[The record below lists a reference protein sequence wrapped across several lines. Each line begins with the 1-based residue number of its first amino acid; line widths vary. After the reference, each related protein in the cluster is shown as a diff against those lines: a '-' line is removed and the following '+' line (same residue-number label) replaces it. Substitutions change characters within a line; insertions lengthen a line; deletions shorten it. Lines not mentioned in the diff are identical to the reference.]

1 MVNVTTFI
9 SKAGELRTLD
19 EDYPSPIRPVSGTT
33 YSFPSN
39 ADNLSDTALDDW
51 LLFLGAWRGHM
62 VYQLSKIDGELYI
75 LTEGYSLLQST
86 AIARLESDSSKKLL
100 KDSLIGQ
107 ALVENP
113 ELQTLKLRVID
124 LSAELKILK
133 GRLSLYES
141 QFDTISR
148 VVTRRGQERFKI

>member
-1 MVNVTTFI
+1 MVNVNTFI
-9 SKAGELRTLD
+9 SKAGELRALD
-19 EDYPSPIRPVSGTT
+19 GDYPSPIRPVSGTT
-33 YSFPSN
+33 YAFPSN
-39 ADNLSDTALDDW
+39 ADNLSDVELDDW
-51 LLFLGAWRGHM
+51 LLFLGSWRGHM

-75 LTEGYSLLQST
+75 LTEGYSLMQST

-113 ELQTLKLRVID
+113 ELQTLKLRIID
-124 LSAELKILK
+124 LNGEFRILK

-141 QFDTISR
+141 QFDTVSR

>member
-1 MVNVTTFI
+1 
-9 SKAGELRTLD
+9 
-19 EDYPSPIRPVSGTT
+19 
-33 YSFPSN
+33 
-39 ADNLSDTALDDW
+39 
-51 LLFLGAWRGHM
+51 
-62 VYQLSKIDGELYI
+62 
-75 LTEGYSLLQST
+75 LQST